1 MYKRIKFKGK
11 KLKDCK
17 KKKTEIKTV
26 HANQFLM
33 VGEKKASHLFNLQIQ
48 SPNLYFKS
56 ILKLNYIRSQ
66 NKMQNLSQNKHTSKE
81 SHKKNLETK
90 LNKALETKKK
100 LYKKER
106 ERRLVTSPIS
116 SSFFFYY
123 LI

>member
-1 MYKRIKFKGK
+1 
-11 KLKDCK
+11 
-17 KKKTEIKTV
+17 
-26 HANQFLM
+26 
-33 VGEKKASHLFNLQIQ
+33 
-48 SPNLYFKS
+48 
-56 ILKLNYIRSQ
+56 
-66 NKMQNLSQNKHTSKE
+66 MQNLSQNKHTSKE

-116 SSFFFYY
+116 SSFFYYY